1 MSGIRRARTE
11 AARLGAR
18 PEIPRTETA
27 LLRRTRWRLMAW
39 SGGTTLLVLLVLG
52 AAIYVA
58 ASRSLAETGKQQL
71 LARVEE
77 LAVNKLVT
85 MSIGPPG
92 AIAVTSDPSRAGVVF
107 GGEASGTLAQVMPLA
122 KFANEPGMG
131 LSVVSRSVE
140 GGDSTLITDAAML
153 AAVASGQ
160 TVIREIS
167 VGNAPFR
174 VLATPI
180 PTPQGMYVAVV
191 LGDRTSE
198 VGTLQTLLAVLLGGG
213 LLVLAASLGLGYVY
227 AGRALVPIR
236 ESLRRQR
243 EFAADASHEL
253 RTPLTITRA
262 AIAELRRGRTDPATV
277 DRVLDDLDAGTAR
290 IEHLV
295 GDLLLLARTDAEAVD
310 LEPVPTDLANL
321 AAEATESLEPVA
333 AARGIRLV
341 LDVEPSPLAGD
352 EVRLRQ
358 LVAILVDNAIRHTPD
373 HGRVTVAVRPGAQLS
388 VEDEGRG
395 LHAADVEHI
404 FERFWRAP
412 DAPAGGTGLGLA
424 IARWIVERH
433 RGTISAGNRAKAPG
447 ARFVVRLPAG

>member
-1 MSGIRRARTE
+1 MT
-11 AARLGAR
+11 AAPR
-18 PEIPRTETA
+18 PESA

-52 AAIYVA
+52 VAIYVA
-58 ASRSLAETGKQQL
+58 ASGSLAETGKQQL
-71 LARVEE
+71 LDRVQE
-77 LAVNKLVT
+77 LAFPKVLNVQG
-85 MSIGPPG
+85 GPP
-92 AIAVTSDPSRAGVVF
+92 AIAVTSDPSSAGVVF
-107 GGEASGTLAQVMPLA
+107 GGETSGTLAQVVPLD
-122 KFANEPGMG
+122 KFANDPNMG
-131 LSVVSRSVE
+131 LAVVN
-140 GGDSTLITDAAML
+140 GDSGSGESTMITDASML
-153 AAVASGQ
+153 DAVAQGQ
-160 TVIREIS
+160 TVIREIT
-167 VGNAPFR
+167 VGSTPFR
-174 VLATPI
+174 VLATPVD
-180 PTPQGMYVAVV
+180 TPFGPYVAVV

-213 LLVLAASLGLGYVY
+213 ILVLAASLGFGYMY

-262 AIAELRRGRTDPATV
+262 SIAELRRGRADPATV
-277 DRVLDDLDAGTAR
+277 DRVIADLDAGTTR
-290 IEHLV
+290 LEHLV
-295 GDLLLLARTDAEAVD
+295 GDLLLLARTDAETIE

-341 LDVEPSPLAGD
+341 LDVQPSPLEGD

-358 LVAILVDNAIRHTPD
+358 LVGILVDNAIRHTPD
-373 HGRVTVAVRPGAQLS
+373 RGRVTVAVRPGGNLT
-388 VEDEGRG
+388 VEDEGKG
-395 LHAADVEHI
+395 LLATDAERV

-412 DAPAGGTGLGLA
+412 DAPPGGTGLGLA

-433 RGTISAGNRAKAPG
+433 RGTITAGNRAMAPG
-447 ARFVVRLPAG
+447 ARFAVRLPVG

>member
-1 MSGIRRARTE
+1 VG
-11 AARLGAR
+11 GAGEGSDAPVVR
-18 PEIPRTETA
+18 PDAPRGESA
-27 LLRRTRWRLMAW
+27 LLGRTRWRLIAW

-52 AAIYVA
+52 VAIYA
-58 ASRSLAETGKQQL
+58 ATSSSLAETGRQQL
-71 LARVEE
+71 QARVDE
-77 LAVNKLVT
+77 LAFNKFTTVT
-85 MSIGPPG
+85 GGPPA
-92 AIAVTSDPSRAGVVF
+92 AISVTSDPSRAGVVF
-107 GGEASGTLAQVMPLA
+107 GGESSGTLAQVVPLA
-122 KFANEPGMG
+122 KFVNDPNMG
-131 LSVVSRSVE
+131 LAVVKPQIA
-140 GGDSTLITDAAML
+140 GGAPTMITDSTML
-153 AAVASGQ
+153 AAVASGR
-160 TVIREIS
+160 TVIREIT
-167 VGNAPFR
+167 VEATPFR
-174 VLATPI
+174 VLAAPIATPDGI
-180 PTPQGMYVAVV
+180 YVAVV
-191 LGDRTSE
+191 LGDRTNE
-198 VGTLQTLLAVLLGGG
+198 VGTLRTLLVVLLGGG
-213 LLVLAASLGLGYVY
+213 LLVLAAALGFGYVY

-262 AIAELRRGRTDPATV
+262 AIAELRRGRADPAIV
-277 DRVLDDLDAGTAR
+277 DRALDDLDAGTAR

-352 EVRLRQ
+352 ETRLRQ

-373 HGRVTVAVRPGAQLS
+373 HGRVIVAVRPGAQLS

-395 LHAADVEHI
+395 LHAADVEHV

-424 IARWIVERH
+424 IARWIVEHH
-433 RGTISAGNRAKAPG
+433 RGTISAGNRPAARG